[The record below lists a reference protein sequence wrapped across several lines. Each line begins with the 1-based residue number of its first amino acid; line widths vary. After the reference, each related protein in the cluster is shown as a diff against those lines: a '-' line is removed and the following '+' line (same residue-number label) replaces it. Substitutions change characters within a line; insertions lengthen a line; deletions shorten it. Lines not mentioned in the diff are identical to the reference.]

1 MTDPLLTEEHRP
13 EMAPEPATA
22 AERVAANV
30 KLLRTRR
37 GWTQAEMARQAGV
50 SENRVWGLEVGK
62 RRVTVNDLARFAE
75 VFGVTPERML
85 SDDPEPNGPELDE
98 CKPEEPEP
106 EGIADSDPIYEV
118 TVDGGHTQSFAADTV
133 DPGETWASFYLRE
146 TRVFLAPTARI
157 LGIRLITEE
166 APDA

>member
-1 MTDPLLTEEHRP
+1 MTP
-13 EMAPEPATA
+13 

-37 GWTQAEMARQAGV
+37 GWTQAELATNARA
-50 SENRVWGLEVGK
+50 SENRVWGLEVGR
-62 RRVTVNDLARFAE
+62 RRVTVDDLAQFAN

-85 SDDPEPNGPELDE
+85 SNDPEAEDA
-98 CKPEEPEP
+98 
-106 EGIADSDPIYEV
+106 IAERDPVYEV
-118 TVDGGHTQSFAADTV
+118 TVDGGLTHSVAAATV
-133 DPGETWASFYLRE
+133 DTGETWTVFYLRG
-146 TRVFLAPTARI
+146 TQTFLAPTARI

>member
-1 MTDPLLTEEHRP
+1 M
-13 EMAPEPATA
+13 PEPATA
-22 AERVAANV
+22 AEQVAANV

-37 GWTQAEMARQAGV
+37 GWTQAELAANSGA
-50 SENRVWGLEVGK
+50 SENRIWGLEVGR
-62 RRVTVNDLARFAE
+62 RRVTVDDLAQFAE

-85 SDDPEPNGPELDE
+85 SNDPEAEDTI
-98 CKPEEPEP
+98 EER
-106 EGIADSDPIYEV
+106 DPVYEV
-118 TVDGGHTQSFAADTV
+118 TVDGGHTQSFASDTV

-157 LGIRLITEE
+157 LGVRLIAEE